1 MIKLFKSK
9 LVNYFR
15 ELNSIDLLE
24 FNEFIFR
31 KLILSA
37 FKADNIL
44 PFVVGISILTISISI
59 QRSIFIFIPQGS
71 IASFASFILLVL
83 AIAVSTILIY
93 PLIIIFCVNYFGH
106 KIRSVLKHL
115 FLWVKL
121 FVILVAFYS
130 CITLISPSW
139 KDMEYRF
146 YMTCVWFLLYFIL
159 ANLYLADKQQ
169 KSMFRLSKSRLL
181 MFALFLIMVFPQFV
195 SIFIRTSS
203 MINYT
208 TVNPKLYLTSPSCQ
222 LLSRNPSNFESA
234 NLTINNPEYFKPS
247 PDGGCFLY
255 SNSIRYGFASDY
267 TIIFQRNL
275 KSVAGRDNKLYN
287 QYVRLSCYSGN
298 CYASDSINVEKKLDV
313 YGDMIKKSREHRTA
327 LDPHNN

>member
-1 MIKLFKSK
+1 MIKLIKNK
-9 LVNYFR
+9 LINYYH

-24 FNEFIFR
+24 FNNFIFR
-31 KLILSA
+31 KLILST
-37 FKADNIL
+37 FKTDNIL
-44 PFVVGISILTISISI
+44 PFMVGISILTISISI

-71 IASFASFILLVL
+71 IASFASFILLVV
-83 AIAVSTILIY
+83 AIAIATILIY
-93 PLIIIFCVNYFGH
+93 PLIIIFSVNYLGH
-106 KIRSVLKHL
+106 KIRGVLQHM
-115 FLWVKL
+115 FPWIKL
-121 FVILVAFYS
+121 SFIVAAFYT

-139 KDMEYRF
+139 KDLEYRV
-146 YMTCVWFLLYFIL
+146 YMTGVWFLLYFIL
-159 ANLYLADKQQ
+159 ANLYLAHKSQD
-169 KSMFRLSKSRLL
+169 SMFKLSKSRLL
-181 MFALFLIMVFPQFV
+181 LFVLFLIAVFPQFV

-222 LLSRNPSNFESA
+222 LLSRNPSNFESG
-234 NLTINNPEYFKPS
+234 NLTINDSEYFKQTA
-247 PDGGCFLY
+247 DGGCFLY

-275 KSVAGRDNKLYN
+275 KAVAGRDNKLYN

-298 CYASDSINVEKKLDV
+298 CYASDSINVEKSIDV
-313 YGDMIKKSREHRTA
+313 YGDMIRNSREHRTA